1 MKLKLILLNLGL
13 FFCINLNA
21 QKRTLYCLQGQ
32 YDGTERAMSEFLY
45 FNDKYPKMDADQQ
58 IKYGVRLSKIDNEKL
73 IVVDTLVK
81 TGFMTPYPL
90 DSVKNRTKMI
100 RIYQEQKLFRIM
112 YDQFDSDT
120 TYFIEGVF
128 KNKLGLRQFNTP
140 NNIGLR
146 SLNLVKEG
154 KSYFFYRT
162 YDNDN
167 RMHCYNVDVEEQKE
181 YKTTSNDY
189 NFYRS
194 EGYNGLGL
202 DDTYSRI
209 NSNYTEKIE
218 LRRELVNGDT
228 LIVTSTGKAP
238 FDLPHYEQIIQL
250 DSTKRNLSSK
260 YGRML
265 YMICTN
271 EMIVMPYKGKFIGDK
286 FERLHFLY
294 NKEKEEWKS
303 VGLPT
308 VFQTLRAHGKWLAGH
323 EVFWVSAGQEERIN
337 NGVEIP
343 GKKYRRKDTTM
354 WGMNADTRF
363 SIQEIFPTGKLFI
376 YNIDTEQYFE
386 WDAKQNNEN
395 QADSEILLI
404 EDNKIYYR
412 VNDAIYVRDIISG
425 KQLGERALLVQ
436 EQTIPYVHW
445 LFFVYE

>member
-13 FFCINLNA
+13 FFSININA
-21 QKRTLYCLQGQ
+21 QKRMLYCLQGQ
-32 YDGTERAMSEFLY
+32 YMDTESEMSEFLY
-45 FNDKYPKMDADQQ
+45 FNDKYRRMDADQR

-81 TGFMTPYPL
+81 TGFMTPYSL

-120 TYFIEGVF
+120 TYFIEGDFNGKYSLEKFQIPNRVF
-128 KNKLGLRQFNTP
+128 PRYLNLVQNNKSSFFYNNIENGERIYHRIDIKNKLNF
-140 NNIGLR
+140 
-146 SLNLVKEG
+146 E
-154 KSYFFYRT
+154 
-162 YDNDN
+162 
-167 RMHCYNVDVEEQKE
+167 
-181 YKTTSNDY
+181 TTSSDY

-209 NSNYTEKIE
+209 NSNYTEKID

-238 FDLPHYEQIIQL
+238 FHLPHYEQLIQL

-265 YMICTN
+265 YMISTN
-271 EMIVMPYKGKFIGDK
+271 EMIVMPYKGKFIGEK

-294 NKEKEEWKS
+294 NKEKQEWKS

-323 EVFWVSAGQEERIN
+323 EVFWVSAGREERIKK
-337 NGVEIP
+337 GVEIP
-343 GKKYRRKDTTM
+343 GKKYRRQDTTM
-354 WGMNADTRF
+354 WGMDADTRF
-363 SIQEIFPTGKLFI
+363 SIQEIFPTGKLFV
-376 YNIDTEQYFE
+376 YNIDTEQYIE
-386 WDAKQNNEN
+386 WDAKQNEEN

-404 EDNKIYYR
+404 DDNKIYFR
-412 VNDAIYVRDIISG
+412 VNDAIYFRDIVEG
-425 KQLGERALLVQ
+425 KKLGERILLVK
-436 EQTIPYVHW
+436 EETIPYTHW
-445 LFFVYE
+445 LFFAKE